1 MNVSYGVI
9 LIKIDNDDKKILMIN
24 RKNSLCYIDF
34 MRGKYKMNNLDYI
47 NKLIS
52 RMSIDEINNIKTKNF
67 DYLWRTLW
75 NIPEKNNYKT
85 KKEYIISY
93 NKFTKIKPFINY
105 DIGFSDSEWEIP
117 KGKKKKNE
125 TNKEAACRE
134 LEEETNIKSDDYEI
148 VENIVPLIEK
158 FKGEDNNNY
167 TNIYY
172 FGICNN
178 DSNIFFNK
186 DNQDQI
192 NEIKDL
198 GFLSKEDAI
207 KKIRDYSFSKK
218 QIILDTFEFINN
230 TNFTIK

>member
-9 LIKIDNDDKKILMIN
+9 LIKLDKYEKKILMIN

-34 MRGKYKMNNLDYI
+34 MRGKYKMNNLDYV

-52 RMSIDEINNIKTKNF
+52 RMSNSEIINIKTNNF
-67 DYLWRTLW
+67 DNLWKSLW
-75 NIPEKNNYKT
+75 NIQDDNYKN
-85 KKEYIISY
+85 KKEYIISH
-93 NKFTKIKPFINY
+93 NKFLKIKPFLNY
-105 DIGFSDSEWEIP
+105 NVGFSDSEWEIP
-117 KGKKKKNE
+117 KGKRKKHE
-125 TNKEAACRE
+125 TNKDAACRE
-134 LEEETNIKSDDYEI
+134 LEEETNIKSDDYKI
-148 VENIVPLIEK
+148 IENIVPLIEK

-186 DNQDQI
+186 DNIDQI

-198 GFLSKEDAI
+198 GFLSEEDAI
-207 KKIRDYSFSKK
+207 NKIRDYSFSKK
-218 QIILDTFEFINN
+218 KIILDTFEFINN
-230 TNFTIK
+230 TNFIIK

>member
-34 MRGKYKMNNLDYI
+34 MRGKYKMNNLDNI

>member
-9 LIKIDNDDKKILMIN
+9 LIKINNDDKKILMIN